1 MTEKKEQRRVRRYP
15 LDCDATLKWHD
26 SQGQLRF
33 LQARALDVSES
44 GVRIEASE
52 PIEAR
57 TRLQVWIEQYRT
69 SGDAVVRH
77 CTHRGHCYVLGME
90 FSSVEGGVK
99 FDGKEGF
106 VDYYEL
112 LQVSPNAEAETIH
125 RIHRLLAARYH
136 PDNVETGNEERFLL
150 LNEAYSTLSD
160 PEKRLA
166 YDTKHQLVQ
175 TQALPVFEMKEF
187 VDGVEGEA
195 NRRMGILS
203 LLYQRR
209 RQNSDD
215 PGFSLLE
222 FETLM
227 GFPREHLEFAI
238 WFLKGKQQIQVAE
251 NSDYVITTAGV
262 ELLESHISS
271 SPVLRKLLQSPSPR
285 PTGREQERKAAPAE

>member
-1 MTEKKEQRRVRRYP
+1 M
-15 LDCDATLKWHD
+15 DCDATLKWQD
-26 SQGQLRF
+26 SQGQSRF
-33 LQARALDVSES
+33 LQVRALDISES

-57 TRLQVWIEQYRT
+57 TRLQIWIEQYDT

-77 CTHRGHCYVLGME
+77 CTHRGNHYVLGME
-90 FSSVEGGVK
+90 FGSVDGGIR

-136 PDNVETGNEERFLL
+136 PDNAQTGNQERFVL

-160 PEKRLA
+160 PEKRSA
-166 YDTKHQLVQ
+166 YDTKHQLAQ
-175 TQALPVFEMKEF
+175 TQPLPVFEMKEF
-187 VDGVEGEA
+187 VEGVEGEV

-209 RQNSDD
+209 RQNSED

-222 FETLM
+222 FESVM

-238 WFLKGKQQIQVAE
+238 WFLKGKQHIQMAA
-251 NSDYVITTAGV
+251 NSDYVITTAGA
-262 ELLESHISS
+262 EFLESHVPS
-271 SPVLRKLLQSPSPR
+271 SPVLRKLLQSPRS
-285 PTGREQERKAAPAE
+285 KPAGHQPQPEIESAE